1 MKYRIKVQ
9 VPVEKR
15 TLFGK
20 KTVYEARTVE
30 TDRET
35 YLKWKQKR
43 KEEMDREADQF
54 FEDMILYDMIFD
66 DDD

>member
-20 KTVYEARTVE
+20 KTVYETRTVE
-30 TDRET
+30 TDRAT
-35 YLKWKQKR
+35 YLKWKQKQ
-43 KEEMDREADQF
+43 KEELDRETDQF
-54 FEDMILYDMIFD
+54 FEDMILYDIFLD
-66 DDD
+66 DD